1 MVDIHCHLLPG
12 LDDGPESLEMSVAMC
27 EMAIADG
34 ITHVIATPHAD
45 SSYAFQ
51 PDLIRRRRDELQAR
65 FEGRIEL
72 ATGCDFHLSFENIED
87 LRPYPAKYTLNQKR
101 YLLVEFND
109 YSIPPA
115 MDQTLHHLQL
125 YGATPIITHPE
136 RNPLIRNNT
145 ERLYRWIRTGC
156 YVQITAQSILGKFGA
171 QAMTMA
177 ESWLK
182 DGAVHFFAS
191 DAHNLTS
198 RPLQLKEAYA
208 KVASKNGKDVA
219 EGLFVE
225 NPRAVF
231 DGEALP
237 FVLELPEDRGH
248 APGARKKKKR
258 FWFF

>member
-1 MVDIHCHLLPG
+1 MNCKR
-12 LDDGPESLEMSVAMC
+12 
-27 EMAIADG
+27 
-34 ITHVIATPHAD
+34 
-45 SSYAFQ
+45 
-51 PDLIRRRRDELQAR
+51 DLKDE
-65 FEGRIEL
+65 FEL

-87 LRPYPAKYTLNQKR
+87 LRKYPTKYTLNQKR

-177 ESWLK
+177 ESWLR

-191 DAHNLTS
+191 DAHNVTS

-208 KVASKNGKDVA
+208 KVASKNGKEVA
-219 EGLFVE
+219 EGLFVD

-231 DGEALP
+231 DGESLP

-248 APGARKKKKR
+248 APGRGKR
-258 FWFF
+258 RSAFGFFSSVENIDEQRDTKRSSRGRRSAFKTKPQRLKSYRYLSVAA

>member
-1 MVDIHCHLLPG
+1 MRCHRHSREIFSAHMVDIHCHVLPG
-12 LDDGPESLEMSVAMC
+12 LDDGPESLEMSIAMC

-51 PDLIRRRRDELQAR
+51 PDLIRRRRDELQER
-65 FEGRIEL
+65 FEGTRRDRDRL
-72 ATGCDFHLSFENIED
+72 RFSFELREHRGFAAISGEIHTESED
-87 LRPYPAKYTLNQKR
+87 AICSWSSTIIRSR
-101 YLLVEFND
+101 
-109 YSIPPA
+109 PA

-177 ESWLK
+177 ESWLERRR
-182 DGAVHFFAS
+182 GAFFCERRAQ
-191 DAHNLTS
+191 
-198 RPLQLKEAYA
+198 RY
-208 KVASKNGKDVA
+208 VAPSATKGSVREGRGEERKRGCGGAFRGKSA
-219 EGLFVE
+219 
-225 NPRAVF
+225 
-231 DGEALP
+231 
-237 FVLELPEDRGH
+237 RG
-248 APGARKKKKR
+248 
-258 FWFF
+258 F

>member
-1 MVDIHCHLLPG
+1 MVDIHCHVLPG
-12 LDDGPESLEMSVAMC
+12 LDDGPESLEMSIAMC

-45 SSYAFQ
+45 ASYAFQ

-65 FEGRIEL
+65 FEGRVEL

-87 LRPYPAKYTLNQKR
+87 LKQFPSKYTLNQKR

-145 ERLYRWIRTGC
+145 ERLYRWIRTGLLRADHRAIDSRKIRRAGDDYGGELAERWRGAFFC
-156 YVQITAQSILGKFGA
+156 QRRAQR
-171 QAMTMA
+171 
-177 ESWLK
+177 
-182 DGAVHFFAS
+182 DFAAFAIEGGLREGGFEERQGS
-191 DAHNLTS
+191 GRGTFCGQS
-198 RPLQLKEAYA
+198 
-208 KVASKNGKDVA
+208 ASSV
-219 EGLFVE
+219 
-225 NPRAVF
+225 
-231 DGEALP
+231 
-237 FVLELPEDRGH
+237 
-248 APGARKKKKR
+248 
-258 FWFF
+258 